1 MRLSKFTK
9 ILLPLIVAALNIMI
23 IIFPRESLAAA
34 RDGLL
39 LWAQNVLPGILP
51 FVIGANILMALGAAN
66 FLGELLSP
74 IMRRVFKVPG
84 IGGFALAIG
93 LMSGYPI
100 GTKVVCEMRAD
111 GQLSRGEAQRLV
123 SFTSNAGPLFILGAV
138 AAGMFASRPLGYL
151 MLTAHYLGALTVGFI
166 MRFYKVNGERM
177 QKNIEDKSFP
187 LHVRAFR
194 AMDATRHKGNQ
205 SFGAIFGQSVKNTV
219 ETMLIIGGFIVLFA
233 VISTILELSGVFY
246 ALSTILAPILALL
259 GISETHHTQIFAGL
273 IEMTNGINMLSQHG
287 ISPQAVVLA
296 TAIISFGGLSIL
308 FQSINFISKTDISV
322 PIFALCKLAHGIFA
336 GIYAAILHPFFAA
349 AIESEHAVT
358 VYSHGVASRFVQ
370 SSSYFV
376 SAIIIMLIVSVLV
389 MVTKAVTR
397 AVRGQA
403 R

>member
-1 MRLSKFTK
+1 MKLSKLTK

-66 FLGELLSP
+66 FLGELLAP
-74 IMRRVFKVPG
+74 IMRRVFRVPG

-100 GTKVVCEMRAD
+100 GTKVVCEMRLD
-111 GQLSRGEAQRLV
+111 GQLSRAEAQRLV
-123 SFTSNAGPLFILGAV
+123 AFTSNAGPLFILGAV
-138 AAGMFASRPLGYL
+138 AAGMFASRPLGYF
-151 MLTAHYLGALTVGFI
+151 MLAAHYLGALTVGLL
-166 MRFYKVNGERM
+166 MRFYGGRSERG
-177 QKNIEDKSFP
+177 KKSVDDGSFP
-187 LHVRAFR
+187 LHIRAFR
-194 AMDATRHKGNQ
+194 AMDATRRKDGQ
-205 SFGAIFGQSVKNTV
+205 SFGAIFGQSVKNAV

-246 ALSTILAPILALL
+246 ALSTIFAPILGLL
-259 GISETHHTQIFAGL
+259 GISQAYHAEIFAGL
-273 IEMTNGINMLSQHG
+273 IEMTNGVSMLSQHG
-287 ISPQAVVLA
+287 ISPQAVALV

-322 PIFALCKLAHGIFA
+322 PIFALCKLAHGLF
-336 GIYAAILHPFFAA
+336 AAIYTAILYPFFAA

-358 VYSHGVASRFVQ
+358 VYNHGMVSRFVQ
-370 SSSYFV
+370 SSTYFAMAMIV
-376 SAIIIMLIVSVLV
+376 VLVIGICAIIV
-389 MVTKAVTR
+389 R
-397 AVRGQA
+397 AARRGS
-403 R
+403 